1 MRIRSLYNSLSMDP
15 DTDNLYKL
23 LYKLI
28 KEQAIQIKKLDR
40 EVLELKLAFVKL
52 QSQIKRLQNP
62 V

>member
-1 MRIRSLYNSLSMDP
+1 MDP

-23 LYKLI
+23 I
-28 KEQAIQIKKLDR
+28 KEQANQIKKLDR

-62 V
+62 L